1 MVDIYKSI
9 NDYNPGKTRKRL
21 IVFDYMIADI
31 YLKSNLIVTEP
42 FVKGKKLNIFPV
54 FNTQSNF
61 DEPKDVKINTTHFF
75 IMKFLKKRKL
85 L

>member
-42 FVKGKKLNIFPV
+42 FIKGKKLNIFPV
-54 FNTQSNF
+54 FNT
-61 DEPKDVKINTTHFF
+61 
-75 IMKFLKKRKL
+75 
-85 L
+85 